1 MCWSLDANDARAA
14 RAVRKAACNRLGAL
28 TDSEACLGAAEL
40 ILGELLSNA
49 ARHADGHVCVE
60 LSVRE
65 GLATISVHDTSA
77 NFSLDVRR
85 PADEFSESG
94 RGLFIVSELALKIGV
109 VPLTG
114 IGKCVTVTLDLP
126 VADGSSLPPCS
137 RPWLRHEEG
146 ICQGPRI
153 ARYRV

>member
-1 MCWSLDANDARAA
+1 MCWSLDANDANAA
-14 RAVRKAACNRLGAL
+14 RAVRKAARGRLGAL
-28 TDSEACLGAAEL
+28 TDSESCLGAAEL
-40 ILGELLSNA
+40 IIGELLSNA

-60 LSVRE
+60 LSVRD
-65 GLATISVHDTSA
+65 GHAAVSVHDTSA
-77 NFSLDVRR
+77 NFALDVRR
-85 PADEFSESG
+85 PADEFSENG

-126 VADGSSLPPCS
+126 VAEGAELPLCS
-137 RPWLRHEEG
+137 RPWLRHDNG
-146 ICQGPRI
+146 MCLGPRI